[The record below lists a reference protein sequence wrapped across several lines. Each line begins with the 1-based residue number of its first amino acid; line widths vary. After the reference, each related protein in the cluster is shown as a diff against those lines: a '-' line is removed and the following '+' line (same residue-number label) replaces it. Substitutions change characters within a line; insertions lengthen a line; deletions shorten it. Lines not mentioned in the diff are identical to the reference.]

1 MKKVWIYF
9 SVIVIVSLI
18 SGCHGNRQETSVQLA
33 LRVGP
38 QPDGSILVPTNQL
51 LRPAGLQLTFPG
63 RPVDMALSPDGK
75 WLAVLNM
82 RSINLIRVLDRAIM
96 QTLPFR
102 GGGSFKG
109 IAFSSDG
116 KNIYVSQAR
125 DRMLVAVMDK
135 DHILHWE
142 DPLIF
147 PRPSIGGY
155 PVPGGFA
162 FGQDGKK
169 LYVVLNRSNTLA
181 VVNMIDRSVKEIPVG
196 VAPYDVLLFS
206 EEKAYVSNW
215 GGRRPAEGESAYPSS
230 GTEVLV
236 DPETGVANNGT
247 ISVVDLKNRKETA
260 SIPVGLHPGAM
271 ILSPDSARLYVAC
284 ANSDIITIIDT
295 KTDKVID
302 SISVHME
309 KDMPFGS
316 APNALAITPDGKRL
330 FVANGTDN
338 AVCVI
343 RLDQGNKVE
352 GFIPT
357 AWYPGALL
365 LDKKAKFL
373 MVVNIKGPGE
383 RNIRADRPAYNTHS
397 PLGSIS
403 FIPVPGENTLKEMTK
418 TVRENNHYATVVKKL
433 TGKKRFRGKVPLPV
447 FPGQQSVFEHVVY
460 IIKENRTYDQVL
472 GDMKQ
477 GNGDT
482 SLVMFGRKV
491 SPNHHALAEQFALLD
506 NFYCS
511 GVLSADGHQWTD
523 EAYVTDY
530 LEKFFGDFPRS
541 YPYDGDDPLAYS
553 PTGFIWGNV
562 LRHGLT
568 FRNYGEFVSARIDPD
583 GTFREIW
590 QDYKAGT
597 GRIKIRSKVNL
608 AQLAPYTCPD
618 YIGFPNRV
626 SDQYR
631 ADVFIKELKRFEE
644 NDSFPSLVIMLL
656 PNDHTSGT
664 KPGMPTPRA
673 AVADNDLAL
682 GRIVEAISHSKFW
695 KNTCILV
702 TEDDP
707 QAGLDH
713 VDSHR
718 TVGFVI
724 SPYTPRNKVISTYYS
739 QISMFRTIENILG
752 IPPLNRFDLTA
763 APMTSCF
770 TDKPDFTPYTA
781 LPNKIPLDKINPSL
795 KDLSGDALYWARKS
809 MEQNLDDVD
818 RIDEDT
824 FNRILWH
831 AVKGY
836 NIPYPTQPAP

>member
-1 MKKVWIYF
+1 MKKVKILLGAF
-9 SVIVIVSLI
+9 VMAFLI
-18 SGCHGNRQETSVQLA
+18 AGCGGDREKGADRTV

-51 LRPAGLQLTFPG
+51 LRPAGLQVVFPG
-63 RPVDMALSPDGK
+63 RPVDIALSPDGQ
-75 WLAVLNM
+75 WLAVLNH
-82 RSINLIRVLDRAIM
+82 SSVILVRVLDRAIM

-109 IAFSSDG
+109 IAFSADG
-116 KNIYVSQAR
+116 KKIYVSQAR
-125 DRMLVAVMDK
+125 DRILVAEMDK
-135 DHILHWE
+135 DHILHWG

-147 PRPSIGGY
+147 PRPAMGGH
-155 PVPGGFA
+155 PVPGGLTLSS
-162 FGQDGKK
+162 DGKK
-169 LYVVLNRSNTLA
+169 LYTVLNRSNTLA
-181 VVNMIDRSVKEIPVG
+181 VVDMADRSVKEIPVG
-196 VAPYDVLLFS
+196 VAPYDVLLLS
-206 EEKAYVSNW
+206 DKKAYVSNW
-215 GGRRPAEGESAYPSS
+215 GGHHPQAGEPAYPSS
-230 GTEVLV
+230 GTEVSV
-236 DPETGVANNGT
+236 DPETGIANSGT
-247 ISVVDLKNRKETA
+247 VSVVDLKNGKVKTDIR
-260 SIPVGLHPGAM
+260 VGLLPTALL
-271 ILSPDSARLYVAC
+271 LSPDRSLLYVAC
-284 ANSDIITIIDT
+284 ANSDRIYLIDT
-295 KTDKVID
+295 RRDRVTD

-316 APNALAITPDGKRL
+316 SPNALAITPDGKRL
-330 FVANGTDN
+330 FVANGADN

-343 RLDQGNKVE
+343 NTGQNNSIE

-365 LDKKAKFL
+365 LDKQARFL
-373 MVVNIKGPGE
+373 TVVNIKGPGE
-383 RNIRADRPAYNTHS
+383 RNIRQDRPAYNTHS
-397 PLGSIS
+397 PLGSLS
-403 FIPVPGENTLKEMTK
+403 FIPLPDGKTLEKMTA
-418 TVRENNHYATVVKKL
+418 TVRANNHYDAMVKAL
-433 TGKKRFRGKVPLPV
+433 TGKKKIRGRVPVPVLPE
-447 FPGQQSVFEHVVY
+447 QRSVFEHVVY

-472 GDMKQ
+472 GDMPQ

-482 SLVMFGRKV
+482 ALVMFGREV
-491 SPNHHALAEQFALLD
+491 SPNHHALAEQFVLLD

-530 LEKFFGDFPRS
+530 LEKSFGDFPRS

-553 PTGFIWGNV
+553 PAGFLWDNA
-562 LRHGLT
+562 LQHGLT
-568 FRNYGEFVSARIDPD
+568 FRNYGEFVGARIEPD
-583 GTFREIW
+583 GTFKEIW
-590 QDYKAGT
+590 QDYRAGT
-597 GRIKIRSKVNL
+597 HRIKVRAKVQL
-608 AQLAPYTCPD
+608 PSLAPYTCPD

-631 ADVFIKELKRFEE
+631 ADVFIRELRRFEQT
-644 NDSFPSLVIMLL
+644 DSFPNLIIMLL

-664 KPGMPTPRA
+664 APGMPTPRA

-695 KNTCILV
+695 ATTCIFV

-724 SPYTPRNKVISTYYS
+724 SPYTKRGEVISVYYS

-752 IPPLNRFDLTA
+752 LPPLNRFDLTA
-763 APMTSCF
+763 APMTDCF
-770 TDKPDFTPYTA
+770 TDQPDLTPYKA
-781 LPNKIPLDKINPSL
+781 LPANIPLDRTNPSL
-795 KDLSGDALYWARKS
+795 KDLSGDALFWARKS
-809 MEQNLDDVD
+809 LEQDLDDVD

-836 NIPYPTQPAP
+836 DRPYPEI